1 MIHDNLKQRL
11 LVLRGTLRN
20 ACLMDGLA
28 RLIATLVACVL
39 AAVLLDYFFFRWDK
53 PINTFFRVAMLAGT
67 LGTVAFLLY
76 RRIFIPLS
84 VPLSVDDMALAV
96 EKEFPQL
103 SDSLI
108 STMQL
113 TRALAD
119 DKAVSA
125 AMIDEVSRSA
135 YQQTAAL
142 DFKSVV
148 KFERI
153 RPVLI
158 GAASAV
164 LLILILGI
172 TPLRPYLA
180 TGFVRLVNP
189 FAKSTYPVR
198 TFIDVQWTRNEKNE
212 KIVPRQDAVDIVAVV
227 KGDLPSV
234 AYIQFDHGKGLG
246 KLEPISE
253 GRTRTDP
260 ETGEK
265 VKEFTYQYNPVVSN
279 FAFKVEAGDNQT
291 GEYAVRVVDR
301 PEATGLGVQYELP
314 SYISEQK
321 TDWKRERSLRN
332 VIGTKATL
340 KGETNKPLKL
350 ARMVVGNGAP
360 VELDLAPD
368 KKLFLATV
376 TLDETKDYEITLLDE
391 DGLDNSQNRIRH
403 KIFVLPDNLPKIA
416 WRAPGA
422 DLEVS
427 PTANVALAMGL
438 DDDYGLQKALIKF
451 RRFKAV
457 KAAEPEQAVV
467 GARNAAP
474 QVATAASPSAEG
486 GFDLPEPTPGAFNK
500 SAQKLD
506 IQKDWSLAEMG
517 LEPGDVV
524 EYWAEA
530 YDWCPTPRKGN
541 EAQVY
546 RLRILSAEE
555 IRRKLD
561 IERLRLIEDLKVIIR
576 DQELDKK
583 HVDTLTDHLKIGNP
597 FEHRERTRVSEAGA
611 LQEEVRRKTFA
622 LQNAFDALIAR
633 YVANGL
639 DTPDDRDRLTQVRN
653 VLETEQAKKMPDAS
667 KSISSTGLAKAD
679 DERLNHLGTASKKQ
693 EEIIADLKE
702 LLDQMQKWAETEEL
716 LRMTRELLIKQRAVT
731 KLTDE
736 TKDRVGV
743 KKVAESSKEEQ
754 GQVKAL
760 EHEQR
765 DCATDMKTLFDR
777 MLQAMAKMEQLDKWV
792 AKNIGDSIGIAQ
804 NTDATPENPTLATTG
819 DPFPS
824 VEDKMRAAQEHIRG
838 KEVFEFGMAGGK
850 QRASEVALERIITVL
865 SRRRDIDKDLLKDI
879 DKAKRDLQK
888 ILDKQK
894 ELTRQT
900 KNIMNKADLQKT
912 IAEAQKQM
920 QDIRDRQE
928 KLKNET
934 TNLEK
939 NADPK
944 AANFAEGLEQAQKE
958 IENLIKEQEEIFK
971 KTADQLSDAEREIA
985 RAVLELE
992 VLEKDELDQAK
1003 VAGQLSDNSIEKV
1016 LRERHAAVKA
1026 LAAKQEDLK
1035 TKATAAQ
1042 DGANALK
1049 EPQSALSTEIATE
1062 AATLLTAA
1070 RELQKTIAKDS
1081 PLFALA
1087 EDAAKALTSAEA
1099 ALKSAPDGAKDAAA
1113 KLGDAKPKDAVAA
1126 QVGVL
1131 EALHNAEDILMKA
1144 IGAEQK
1150 NFEDKSLEL
1159 SDKQVATRTKLDDLN
1174 ARLANVVRAGNTPE
1188 KTKDDPKLAE
1198 AGKNVAQV
1206 LPQLEA
1212 SSKETGDASEMSRN
1226 AAPRGDR
1233 KATGHSGDMQKS
1245 AAEKIAKARAALSN
1259 ASKSLAGDKKT
1270 EMGET
1275 SGQQTASQIRA
1286 QQLANKIDQLSKD
1299 INKAHADAGGKP
1311 DAPQPKDTK
1320 GASEKVGDAGK
1331 KMGEAAN
1338 DLKTPDPAN
1347 ASKHSLEA
1355 IDDLEAAKNKLTD
1368 MKKKVEEL
1376 QTPARRLER
1385 TQKDLKNETRDL
1397 ADKIKD
1403 VQKQMD
1409 GKEGDKKSA
1418 ADSAKNASNNMQ
1430 NAQNELGQN
1439 AQSGQKGGEKGGDP
1453 QSGKPG
1459 ESGKPGDPKP
1469 GEKGGDQKSGE
1480 ESKKDAI
1487 KEQERA
1493 LSELDKALA
1502 ALNDLAGKAAK
1513 EEDPRAPKE
1522 LKKLEEPQKVL
1533 RDEVLKLQN
1542 KLDQMKDKTGN
1553 KNADKA
1559 SKSSAS
1565 AGQKQSKASS
1575 QMSQGEQSGAQ
1586 KSEEEAEKDLQE
1598 ALDNLENLQ
1607 QQMEQQSKNEQLF
1620 QIEQELKKMLSV
1632 QKDVLN
1638 KTQEIEKQ
1646 RPGADQ
1652 PLPRR
1657 AKLMVKQVF
1666 GEQLQLSDATKA
1678 IVKKLE
1684 DAPVFQWVMT
1694 TTQNDMNE
1702 AAARLDK
1709 EDSGALTQEIQEDVI
1724 RKLGDLIEAL
1734 RKERTKPQQ
1743 QQQGGGGG
1751 GGGGKQPLVPPLAEL
1766 KMLMIM
1772 QKQVNLQTKKI
1783 DDDVSKARK
1792 EGKTDLSKD
1801 QRDKLR
1807 RAAVK
1812 EGEISRITNK
1822 IADELGSGGQGAP
1835 QAPGAPEKEEDGN

>member
-1 MIHDNLKQRL
+1 MIQDNLKQRL

-20 ACLMDGLA
+20 ACLMDGMA
-28 RLIATLVACVL
+28 RLIATLVACAL

-53 PINTFFRVAMLAGT
+53 PINTFFRVAMLVGM
-67 LGTVAFLLY
+67 LGTVGYLLY
-76 RRIFIPLS
+76 RRIFVPLS

-119 DKAVSA
+119 DKTVSA
-125 AMIDEVSRSA
+125 AMVEEVSRSA

-142 DFKSVV
+142 DFKNVV

-164 LLILILGI
+164 ALVLILGI

-180 TGFVRLVNP
+180 TGFVRLINP
-189 FAKSTYPVR
+189 FAKTAYPVR

-212 KIVPRQDAVDIVAVV
+212 RIVPRQDAVDIVAVV

-234 AYIQFDHGKGLG
+234 AYIQFDHGKGMG

-260 ETGEK
+260 ESGEK
-265 VKEFTYQYNPVVSN
+265 IKEFTYQYNPVVSN

-291 GEYAVRVVDR
+291 HQYAVRVVDR
-301 PEATGLGVQYELP
+301 PEATALGVQYELP
-314 SYISEQK
+314 QYISEQK
-321 TDWKRERSLRN
+321 SDWKRERSLRN

-340 KGETNKPLKL
+340 KGETNKPLKA

-360 VELDLAPD
+360 VDLDLSPD
-368 KKLFLATV
+368 RKMFLATV
-376 TLDETKDYEITLLDE
+376 LMDETKDYEISLLDD
-391 DGLDNSQNRIRH
+391 DGLDNTQNRIRH

-416 WRAPGA
+416 WRAPA
-422 DLEVS
+422 MDLEVS

-457 KAAEPEQAVV
+457 KAVEPEQAVV

-486 GFDLPEPTPGAFNK
+486 GFDLPEPIPGAFNK

-506 IQKDWSLAEMG
+506 ISKDWSLAEMG

-530 YDWCPTPRKGN
+530 YDWCPTPRKGG

-576 DQELDKK
+576 DQEVDKK
-583 HVDTLTDHLKIGNP
+583 HVDTLADHLKIGNP

-611 LQEEVRRKTFA
+611 LQEEVRRKTLA

-653 VLETEQAKKMPDAS
+653 VLETEQVKKMPDAS
-667 KSISSTGLAKAD
+667 KSISATGLAKAD
-679 DERLNHLGTASKKQ
+679 EERLGHLGTASKKQ

-716 LRMTRELLIKQRAVT
+716 LRMTRELLLKQRAVT

-736 TKDRVGV
+736 TKDRLGV

-777 MLQAMAKMEQLDKWV
+777 MLQALAKMQLLDKWV
-792 AKNIGDSIGIAQ
+792 AKNIEDSIAIAQ
-804 NTDATPENPTLATTG
+804 NTDATPENPNLATTG

-824 VEDKMRAAQEHIRG
+824 IEDKMRSAQEHIRG

-850 QRASEVALERIITVL
+850 QRSSEVALERIITVL
-865 SRRRDIDKDLLKDI
+865 TRRRDIDKDLLKDI

-900 KNIMNKADLQKT
+900 KDIMNKADLQKT

-920 QDIRDRQE
+920 KDIRDRQE

-934 TNLEK
+934 ENLQK
-939 NADPK
+939 NGDPK
-944 AANFAEGLEQAQKE
+944 ADQLAAGLDQAHKD

-971 KTADQLSDAEREIA
+971 KTADQLSDAEKEIA

-992 VLEKDELDQAK
+992 AIEKDELDQAK
-1003 VAGQLSDNSIEKV
+1003 IAAQLGDGSIEKT

-1026 LAAKQEDLK
+1026 LAAKQDDLK
-1035 TKATAAQ
+1035 TKAAAAQ
-1042 DGANALK
+1042 DGGVALK
-1049 EPQSALSTEIATE
+1049 EPQTTTATEIGTE
-1062 AATLLTAA
+1062 SASLATAA
-1070 RELQKTIAKDS
+1070 RELQKNFAKES

-1087 EDAAKALTSAEA
+1087 QDAAKALTAAEA
-1099 ALKSAPDGAKDAAA
+1099 AIKSAPDAAKDAAA
-1113 KLGDAKPKDAVAA
+1113 KLAESKGKDAVAA
-1126 QVGVL
+1126 QTTVS
-1131 EALHNAEDILMKA
+1131 EALHNAEEILLKA
-1144 IGAEQK
+1144 LGAEQK
-1150 NFEDKSLEL
+1150 NFEDKSLAL
-1159 SDKQVATRTKLDDLN
+1159 SDKQQETRTKLDDLN
-1174 ARLANVVRAGNTPE
+1174 NRLANVVRAGNTPE

-1212 SSKETGDASEMSRN
+1212 ASKETGDASEASRN
-1226 AAPRGDR
+1226 AAPRGER
-1233 KATGHSGDMQKS
+1233 QTTARTGEMQKS
-1245 AAEKIAKARAALSN
+1245 AADKIAKARAALSN
-1259 ASKSLAGDKKT
+1259 ASKALAGDKKA

-1275 SGQQTASQIRA
+1275 SGQQTAAQVRA
-1286 QQLANKIDQLSKD
+1286 QQLADKIGQLAKD
-1299 INKAHADAGGKP
+1299 INQAHAAAGGKP
-1311 DAPQPKDTK
+1311 DAAQPKDAK

-1347 ASKHSLEA
+1347 AAKNSLSA
-1355 IDDLEAAKNKLTD
+1355 VDDLEDAKNRLND
-1368 MKKKVEEL
+1368 LKKKVEEL

-1385 TQKDLKNETRDL
+1385 TQKGLKDETRDL
-1397 ADKIKD
+1397 ADKIKG
-1403 VQKQMD
+1403 VQQQMD
-1409 GKEGDKKSA
+1409 NKPADKNASE
-1418 ADSAKNASNNMQ
+1418 SAKNASNNMQ

-1439 AQSGQKGGEKGGDP
+1439 AQSGKKGGDQ

-1459 ESGKPGDPKP
+1459 ESGGKPGDQKS
-1469 GEKGGDQKSGE
+1469 GDQKSGE
-1480 ESKKDAI
+1480 ESKKDAV
-1487 KEQERA
+1487 KEQDKA

-1502 ALNDLAGKAAK
+1502 ALEELAGKAAK
-1513 EEDPRAPKE
+1513 EENPREAKA

-1553 KNADKA
+1553 KSAEKA
-1559 SKSSAS
+1559 SKSSQS

-1575 QMSQGEQSGAQ
+1575 QMSQGDQGGAQ
-1586 KSEEEAEKDLQE
+1586 KSEEEAEKDLQD

-1620 QIEQELKKMLSV
+1620 QIEQELKKMLAV

-1666 GEQLQLSDATKA
+1666 SEQLQLSDSTKA

-1694 TTQNDMNE
+1694 TAQSDMNE

-1772 QKQVNLQTKKI
+1772 QKQVNVQTKKI

-1792 EGKTDLSKD
+1792 EGKTDLTKD

-1822 IADELGSGGQGAP
+1822 IADELGSGGQGAQP
-1835 QAPGAPEKEEDGN
+1835 VPGAPEKDDDGN